1 MALLI
6 PNITVVGGG
15 VVFDHTHAE
24 ILCVLGL
31 GLFALFCF
39 VLFRGQHL

>member
-24 ILCVLGL
+24 ILCSGIGIVR
-31 GLFALFCF
+31 FVLFCF
-39 VLFRGQHL
+39 V